1 MQKINKLL
9 TDINI
14 PEAKYYYRGQAD
26 INWDLTEGI
35 FRTHKKESIKNI
47 YSDIKD
53 DIYLGD
59 ENKID
64 FLCKLQH
71 YVAPTRLLDWTLN
84 PLVAIFF
91 ACDDINNR
99 DKDVK
104 IFFFEKILKKLDFD
118 NIFNFEEKKDNSEG
132 ITDISISY
140 KLDEL
145 EKKAVKFNSKKWWN
159 ENFYEELIDNPF
171 LDDNNR
177 VSQLKKEIF
186 IVENRSKG
194 NREINQKSILTINM
208 SENSDIWKT
217 YDLKHIII
225 KKEDKNDILEEL
237 KNIFN
242 IWELTLYPDNPDK
255 AIDHFKIKHLT

>member
-9 TDINI
+9 TDITDINI

-26 INWDLTEGI
+26 SNWHLTEGI

-71 YVAPTRLLDWTLN
+71 YGAPTRLLDWTLN

-91 ACDDINNR
+91 ACHDIKNR
-99 DKDVK
+99 DKDGK

-118 NIFNFEEKKDNSEG
+118 NIFNFEEKKDNSEE
-132 ITDISISY
+132 ITNISINH
-140 KLDEL
+140 KIDEL
-145 EKKAVKFNSKKWWN
+145 KIDELKKEAVKFNSKKWWN
-159 ENFYEELIDNPF
+159 KVTNCVGNLNLNQII
-171 LDDNNR
+171 
-177 VSQLKKEIF
+177 VS
-186 IVENRSKG
+186 
-194 NREINQKSILTINM
+194 
-208 SENSDIWKT
+208 
-217 YDLKHIII
+217 
-225 KKEDKNDILEEL
+225 
-237 KNIFN
+237 
-242 IWELTLYPDNPDK
+242 
-255 AIDHFKIKHLT
+255 